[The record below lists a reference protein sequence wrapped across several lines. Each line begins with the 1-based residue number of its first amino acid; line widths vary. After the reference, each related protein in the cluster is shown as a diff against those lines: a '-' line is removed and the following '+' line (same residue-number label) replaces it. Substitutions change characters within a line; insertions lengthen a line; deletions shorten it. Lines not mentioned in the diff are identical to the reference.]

1 MLKNRIVASLIAIVM
16 VAALLS
22 ACGTPAPAASPVPPA
37 ANTQAPTTAPQAT
50 AAPSTSASNAF
61 MTINV
66 EQQATWVRNFNPFS
80 PDARLQASQG
90 AIYEPMMIFN
100 KSTGELVPW
109 LATAYKWNSDNSELT
124 FSLRPNVLWSDG
136 QPFTAKDVI
145 FTFDLLKKNPAL
157 LNNIG
162 SILTD
167 DIESWMAPDDATV
180 VFKFKVVH
188 TPALYLLANQLIV
201 PQHIWKDVQDP
212 TTWTNDTPVG
222 TGPFTEVTKF
232 QDQIYVIEKNPHY
245 WQAGKP
251 YFQGLRFPAYP
262 GNDEANLA
270 LANGE
275 LDWAGNFVP
284 DIEKTFVAKN
294 PSDFHYYFVGGD
306 AVLLYVNPNIKPFD
320 KADVRKA
327 ISMGI
332 DRKMVVNVAEFDY
345 IPPLDATGLSEEFKN
360 WKNPDAATAGTWT
373 NYDVATANQML
384 DAAGLKKGADGIR
397 IGPDGKPMKYSLSS
411 PNGWTDWN
419 SACQIIAQNMKD
431 LGIQITL
438 DTPEQN
444 TWQEEVFQGKYQ
456 WTLGWSSGGATPYE
470 FYRGQMSKL
479 TILPIGTD
487 ANENWGRFDDP
498 AADKLIE
505 QFGQTSDPAVQKDIM
520 NQLQTIFVNDAPAL
534 PLFPGPD
541 WYEYVTTRFTDFPT
555 KDNPYAPGPPY
566 STPSF
571 APNSL
576 IVLTTV
582 KPK

>member
-1 MLKNRIVASLIAIVM
+1 MFVSMTVIILMAVMLTACGAGTSVPNVTEAPAVATQAPT
-16 VAALLS
+16 VAAQV
-22 ACGTPAPAASPVPPA
+22 PAASPK
-37 ANTQAPTTAPQAT
+37 PTTD
-50 AAPSTSASNAF
+50 PSTAF
-61 MTINV
+61 LTINA
-66 EQQATWVRNFNPFS
+66 EQQSTWVRNFNPFS
-80 PDARLQASQG
+80 PDARLQAAQG
-90 AIYEPMMIFN
+90 TIYEPMMVFN
-100 KSTGELVPW
+100 KATGELVPW
-109 LATAYKWNSDNSELT
+109 LATEYDWNADNTTLT
-124 FSLRPNVLWSDG
+124 FKIRQNVQWSDG
-136 QPFTAKDVI
+136 QAFTAKDVI
-145 FTFDLLKKNPAL
+145 YTFDLLKSNQAL

-167 DIESWMAPDDATV
+167 DIDGWSAPDDFTV
-180 VFKFKVVH
+180 VFHFKVVH

-201 PQHIWKDVQDP
+201 PQHIWKDVKDP
-212 TTWTNDTPVG
+212 VTFTNENPVG

-232 QDQIYVIEKNPHY
+232 EDQIYTIEKNPHY
-245 WQAGKP
+245 WQPGKP

-262 GNDEANLA
+262 GNDQANLA

-284 DIEKTFVAKN
+284 DIDKTFVSKN
-294 PSDFHYYFVGGD
+294 PQDYHYYFLGGD
-306 AVLLYVNPNIKPFD
+306 GVLLYLNPAVKPFD
-320 KADVRKA
+320 NANVRKA

-332 DRKMVVNVAEFDY
+332 DRKMVVNVAEFNY

-360 WKNPDAATAGTWT
+360 WKNPAAVAAGTWT
-373 NYDVATANQML
+373 NYDVQTANNML
-384 DAAGLKKGADGIR
+384 DQAGLKKGPDGIR
-397 IGPDGKPMKYSLSS
+397 IGPDGKPMKYSLLS

-431 LGIQITL
+431 LGIEITL

-444 TWQEEVFQGKYQ
+444 SWQEEVFQGKFQ
-456 WTLGWSSGGATPYE
+456 WSLGWSSGGATPYE

-487 ANENWGRFDDP
+487 ANENWNRFDDP
-498 AADKLIE
+498 AADTLID
-505 QFGQTSDPAVQKDIM
+505 QFGQTSDPAAQKDIV

-541 WYEYVTTRFTDFPT
+541 WYEYTTTRFTGFPT
-555 KDNPYAPGPPY
+555 KDNPYAPGPPWN
-566 STPSF
+566 TPVF

-576 IVLTTV
+576 LVLTTI